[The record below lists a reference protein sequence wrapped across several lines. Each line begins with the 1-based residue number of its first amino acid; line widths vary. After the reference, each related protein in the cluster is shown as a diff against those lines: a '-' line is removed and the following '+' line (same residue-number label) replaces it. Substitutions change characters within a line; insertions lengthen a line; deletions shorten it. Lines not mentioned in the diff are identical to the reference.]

1 MRRRFFAILEKPE
14 GGGGVQTPPPSR
26 ARVKVGTIKIL
37 VFPDFSSNLTQFAQV
52 VGALTQGELEEQMK
66 LMAVCR
72 EDCTCGGKRDIE
84 SKTIGLVFDR
94 RGAWVRV

>member
-1 MRRRFFAILEKPE
+1 MAR
-14 GGGGVQTPPPSR
+14 GVASQNKLR
-26 ARVKVGTIKIL
+26 GLNRLQLLKVGTIKIL

-52 VGALTQGELEEQMK
+52 VGALTQGELEKQMK

-84 SKTIGLVFDR
+84 SKTIRLVFDR